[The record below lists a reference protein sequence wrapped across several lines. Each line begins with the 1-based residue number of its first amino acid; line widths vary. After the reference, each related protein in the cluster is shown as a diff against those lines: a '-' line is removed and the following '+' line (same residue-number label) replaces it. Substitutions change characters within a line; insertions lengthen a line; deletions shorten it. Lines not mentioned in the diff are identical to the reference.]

1 MPIAIGILGVLI
13 WLIVCDHWLI
23 LAVIVLEDIGFLRLL
38 SDCGW

>member
-23 LAVIVLEDIGFLRLL
+23 LAVIVLAAIGFLWLL

>member
-1 MPIAIGILGVLI
+1 MPIALVVLGVLI

-23 LAVIVLEDIGFLRLL
+23 LAVIVLVAIGFLWLL